1 MEDRSLERIAD
12 ECQRKTW
19 EKRRSLKCLKCVNQ
33 ERSSRVEEDRF
44 VKCHSPVFAEA
55 RFLFFL
61 FFLFLSPRKRK
72 WINTINRI
80 WTEIKKK
87 FWSIVSYLHVCGENP
102 EHESPHCKQGW
113 PSSTSVIRTPC
124 DQTNQ
129 KFRSI
134 ARRDISKKEKK
145 NHRESDEDKWIGMTI
160 PAIESR
166 VNCKT
171 VKGLD
176 HVCKCQSPGASS
188 LDRDET
194 LAFRL
199 TKMRASSSLDREI

>member
-19 EKRRSLKCLKCVNQ
+19 EKRRSVWSVSTKKD
-33 ERSSRVEEDRF
+33 RVESRKIDLLSAI
-44 VKCHSPVFAEA
+44 HQ
-55 RFLFFL
+55 FLRKLVSFF
-61 FFLFLSPRKRK
+61 FFFSCSYLRGNGNELTRLTAYEPRLRRNFDLLFLTSTCAVRIPNTNPRIANKVGPPRRPWSGHPAIK
-72 WINTINRI
+72 QIKNSVQLLA
-80 WTEIKKK
+80 EIFPKKK
-87 FWSIVSYLHVCGENP
+87 
-102 EHESPHCKQGW
+102 
-113 PSSTSVIRTPC
+113 
-124 DQTNQ
+124 
-129 KFRSI
+129 
-134 ARRDISKKEKK
+134 KK